1 MVKLTRERIALVVFF
16 VLVAVGAFVLL
27 SYFSTGRGWS
37 VAATAV
43 DDSVGQL
50 DRYTAILYNGVAE
63 PEDDHASS
71 NEGMVASSAY
81 EQDDAESDKETGL
94 GLRLLTLAAE
104 VDSADEGRVYVS
116 DVREIYETRGANVL
130 TIDVSGNGARY
141 AVPTVFEVKGKK
153 IGIFSVKERLPRLEF
168 HGIVEA
174 LRDEGAESVIC
185 ITPRPVLVSDYDG
198 VDVVLVTQ
206 GEHEYSIQNDP
217 DDETVIAHSPTVGS
231 VGVILLSSNNIPSAK
246 SVESL

>member
-16 VLVAVGAFVLL
+16 VLVALGAFVLM

-37 VAATAV
+37 VAATAM

-50 DRYTAILYNGVAE
+50 DRYTAIVYNGVAQ
-63 PEDDHASS
+63 PEAAAS
-71 NEGMVASSAY
+71 GATGKPLAASDPEEDST
-81 EQDDAESDKETGL
+81 ETDRETGL

-104 VDSADEGRVYVS
+104 VDSAEEGRIYVS

-130 TIDVSGNGARY
+130 TLDLAEGASRY
-141 AVPTVFEVKGKK
+141 AQPIVFDASGKK
-153 IGIFSVKERLPRLEF
+153 VGIFSVKERLPRTDF
-168 HGIVEA
+168 HSIVDD
-174 LRDEGAESVIC
+174 LREQGAESVIC

-206 GEHEYSIQNDP
+206 GDHEYSVQNEP
-217 DDETVIAHSPTVGS
+217 EDDTVIVKSPNEGS
-231 VGVILLSSNNIPSAK
+231 VGVILLSSNNVPSAK
-246 SVESL
+246 TIESL